1 MKFRVMRSYRPRLF
15 RKGFAAADARIRRQ
29 VVLTRSAWTGRMGG
43 GKAGAD
49 VEGIFGDETHCENL
63 ASQKLGISFAIV

>member
-15 RKGFAAADARIRRQ
+15 RKEFAAANARIRRQ
-29 VVLTRSAWTGRMGG
+29 VVLIRSAWTGQMG

-49 VEGIFGDETHCENL
+49 VEGIFGDETPL
-63 ASQKLGISFAIV
+63 